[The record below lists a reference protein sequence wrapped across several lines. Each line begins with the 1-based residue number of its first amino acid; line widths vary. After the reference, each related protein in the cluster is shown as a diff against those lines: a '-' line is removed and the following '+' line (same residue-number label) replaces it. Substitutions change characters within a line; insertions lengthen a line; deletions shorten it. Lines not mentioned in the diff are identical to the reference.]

1 MRTQNTLPK
10 IMAILFFIISIV
22 SCQEDFNTI
31 GGDIV
36 GDDSLLSQLDKSQTV
51 VAYSRKLAPVQT
63 NIIPVSQLGIYND
76 GTFGKSTVNYLTQ
89 LLMNIPNPIF
99 GDSLGQE
106 IVLDSVMLYIPY
118 FNDNSTEENITTYTL
133 DSVFGSDPINISLY
147 ESNYFL
153 RDLDPNS
160 NFQDPQYYYANQGPI
175 FESNLLQND
184 LFLEIDD
191 FVPSNEG
198 HVIITN
204 ETAEDGIVTIDTTTI
219 APGIRVPLS
228 NDYFQEKIVDK
239 EGNPFLSNHNNF
251 KDYFRGI
258 YFKVT
263 SNTDNG
269 NLFIFNPQLA
279 NITLYYK
286 FFRPREDISGNPV
299 LDDDGVAIIDTIFEE
314 FILSFAG
321 INLNVFDNELS
332 PEVASAIASPNVNE
346 GEESLYVRGGDGII
360 TVINLFGEDVD
371 QNGVSDELEV
381 LRDKNWLINDANL
394 KFYIDQS
401 KIVGGATEPERL
413 TVYNINNNTVLAD
426 YFLDPTS
433 GDEPNTAISNH
444 MGRIER
450 NSDGL
455 GVSYEINLTNHISNL
470 INKDSTNVSIGLIT
484 TQNVLL
490 NGFQKLDTL
499 LDPNPNLQTIKT
511 VPRSS
516 VISHEGSVLFG
527 NNTLDED
534 KKLILEI
541 YYTEPN

>member
-239 EGNPFLSNHNNF
+239 EGNPFLSNNNNF

-527 NNTLDED
+527 NNTLNED

>member
-1 MRTQNTLPK
+1 MKTQNTLPK
-10 IMAILFFIISIV
+10 IVAILFFIISIV

-36 GDDSLLSQLDKSQTV
+36 GDDTLLSQLDKSKTV

-76 GTFGKSTVNYLTQ
+76 GTFGKSTINYITQ
-89 LLMNIPNPIF
+89 ILMNSPNPVF
-99 GDSLGQE
+99 ADSLGQE

-118 FNDNSTEENITTYTL
+118 FNEKITEEDVTTYTL
-133 DSVFGSDPINISLY
+133 DSVFGSEPINISIF

-160 NFQDPQYYYANQGPI
+160 NFQDPQYYYSNQEPT
-175 FESNLLQND
+175 FEDNLLQND
-184 LFLEIDD
+184 LFLEIEG

-198 HVIITN
+198 HIIISN
-204 ETAEDGIVTIDTTTI
+204 ETGEDGIVTIDTTTI
-219 APGIRVPLS
+219 APGIRVSLS
-228 NDYFQEKIVDK
+228 NDYFQEKILDK
-239 EGNPFLSNHNNF
+239 EGDPFLNNNNNF
-251 KDYFRGI
+251 KDYLRGI

-279 NITLYYK
+279 NITLYYN
-286 FFRPREDISGNPV
+286 FLRPREDGSGNPV
-299 LDDDGVAIIDTIFEE
+299 LDDDGVAILDTIYEE
-314 FILSFAG
+314 YILSFG
-321 INLNVFDNELS
+321 GVNLNVFDNELS
-332 PEVASAIASPNVNE
+332 PVVASAIASPNVNE

-360 TVINLFGEDVD
+360 TVIDLFGEDVD
-371 QNGVSDELEV
+371 ENGVSDELEV

-394 KFYIDQS
+394 KFYIDQN
-401 KIVGGATEPERL
+401 KIVGGETEPERL

-433 GDEPNTAISNH
+433 GNDPNNAISNH

-455 GVSYEINLTNHISNL
+455 GVSYKINLTHHISNL

-499 LDPNPNLQTIKT
+499 LDPNPNLQTIET
-511 VPRSS
+511 VQRSS
-516 VISHEGSVLFG
+516 VISHEGTVLFG

>member
-1 MRTQNTLPK
+1 MKTQNTLPK
-10 IMAILFFIISIV
+10 IVAILFFIISIV

-89 LLMNIPNPIF
+89 LLMNVPNPIF

-133 DSVFGSDPINISLY
+133 DSVFGSEPINISLY
-147 ESNYFL
+147 ESNYYL

-198 HVIITN
+198 HSIISN
-204 ETAEDGIVTIDTTTI
+204 ETGEDGVVTIDTTTI

-239 EGNPFLSNHNNF
+239 EGDPFLSNNNNF
-251 KDYFRGI
+251 KDYLRGI

-286 FFRPREDISGNPV
+286 FLRPQEDSSGNPV
-299 LDDDGVAIIDTIFEE
+299 LDEDGVAIIDTIFEE
-314 FILSFAG
+314 FVLSFAG
-321 INLNVFDNELS
+321 VNLNVFDNELS

-381 LRDKNWLINDANL
+381 LRDKDWLINDANL

-433 GDEPNTAISNH
+433 GEEPNTAISNH

-455 GVSYEINLTNHISNL
+455 GVSYEINLTHHISNL

-499 LDPNPNLQTIKT
+499 LDPNPTLQTIKT

-516 VISHEGSVLFG
+516 VISHEGTVLFG

>member
-239 EGNPFLSNHNNF
+239 EGNPFLSNNNNF

-499 LDPNPNLQTIKT
+499 LDPNPTLQTIKT

>member
-239 EGNPFLSNHNNF
+239 EGNPFLSNNNNF